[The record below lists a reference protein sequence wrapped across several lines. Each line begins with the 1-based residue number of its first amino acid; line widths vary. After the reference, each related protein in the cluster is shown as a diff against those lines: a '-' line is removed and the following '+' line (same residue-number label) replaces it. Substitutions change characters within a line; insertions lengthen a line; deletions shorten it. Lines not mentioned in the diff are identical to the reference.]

1 MDIRD
6 PEKCDG
12 IQNCDKR
19 IKQYMEALQEPGL
32 TDAEI
37 IDYKKS
43 IKELEEAKNKIIN
56 SGIAEKGPNYFDEP
70 VKGGKSKKN
79 KKKSKK
85 TKKSKKSK
93 KNTRRRK

>member
-37 IDYKKS
+37 IDYKK
-43 IKELEEAKNKIIN
+43 KH
-56 SGIAEKGPNYFDEP
+56 
-70 VKGGKSKKN
+70 
-79 KKKSKK
+79 
-85 TKKSKKSK
+85 
-93 KNTRRRK
+93 